1 MFELPILVYT
11 YDSLEPYIDAQTMEI
26 HHSKHHQ
33 GYVNKLNA
41 AIEGIDELADMTVV
55 ELIKNLDKVPEG
67 KKDAVRNNG
76 GGHANHSLFWDIL
89 SPDAKQVPDGELLK
103 EIESVFGSLDACKEE
118 VSDAAATQFGSG
130 WGWLVINDEGKLEAV
145 STQNQNSPYLYGY
158 TPLLGIDV
166 WEHAYYLKYQN
177 KRPEYIEA
185 IWNVI
190 DWTVVE
196 KNYEQART

>member
-1 MFELPILVYT
+1 MFELPKLVYT

-41 AIEGIDELADMTVV
+41 AIEGIADLADMTVV

-118 VSDAAATQFGSG
+118 VLDAAATQFGSG

-145 STQNQNSPYLYGY
+145 STQNQNSPYLYGH
-158 TPLLGIDV
+158 TPLIGIDV

-190 DWTVVE
+190 DWAVVE